1 MEKHH
6 GTVKPVRIAQV
17 ASLYLWLANRLP
29 EEFPFSKHAEDLSE
43 RYITL
48 MDAGLKA
55 MYGHSVG
62 LRDTEPAPR
71 RLDSTRDRNDR
82 LEFVGAAA

>member
-1 MEKHH
+1 M
-6 GTVKPVRIAQV
+6 

-29 EEFPFSKHAEDLSE
+29 EEFPFTKHAEELSE

-55 MYGHSVG
+55 MYGQSVG

-71 RLDSTRDRNDR
+71 RLDSFGDRSESLR
-82 LEFVGAAA
+82 LVDAAA